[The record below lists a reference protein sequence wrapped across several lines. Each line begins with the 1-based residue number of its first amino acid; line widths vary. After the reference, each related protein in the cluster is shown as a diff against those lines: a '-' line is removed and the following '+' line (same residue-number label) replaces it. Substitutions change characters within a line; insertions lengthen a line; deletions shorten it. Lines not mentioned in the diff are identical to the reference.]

1 MRSGCVTTPV
11 DLRYKTKSFHSRRFE
26 RLLSK
31 LWVIFRLRDHQSLI
45 EIDLEANSSGFEDM
59 NIVCLDLEGV
69 LIPEIWIAFAEKTG
83 IEALKRTTRDEPC
96 YDTLMRYRLDIL
108 DKEGFKLSDIE
119 EVIGTLDPL
128 SGAKEFVDWVTS
140 QTRLVI
146 LSDTFSQFAGP
157 LMAKL
162 GNPTL
167 FCHDLVIDETGRIAD
182 YKLRLPDHKRKAV
195 EAFRA
200 LNFDTIAAGDSY
212 NDLSMIDCADE
223 GLLFCPPDRLTKE
236 RPELPVA
243 RNHPQLQAIIAA
255 KL

>member
-1 MRSGCVTTPV
+1 
-11 DLRYKTKSFHSRRFE
+11 
-26 RLLSK
+26 
-31 LWVIFRLRDHQSLI
+31 
-45 EIDLEANSSGFEDM
+45 M

-83 IEALKRTTRDEPC
+83 VDALKRTTRDEPD

-108 DKEGFKLSDIE
+108 DREGFKLADIQ
-119 EVIGTLDPL
+119 EVIGTLEPL
-128 SGAKEFVDWVTS
+128 PGAKEFVEWVTS
-140 QTRLVI
+140 ETRLVI

-167 FCHDLVIDETGRIAD
+167 FCHELVINSDDRIAD
-182 YKLRLPDHKRKAV
+182 YKLRLKDHKRKAV
-195 EAFRA
+195 EAFRT

-212 NDLSMIDCADE
+212 NDLSMIDSAAK
-223 GLLFCPPDRLTKE
+223 GILFRPPERLVKE

-243 RNHPQLQAIIAA
+243 ESHAELRTMIEENTKTLNR
-255 KL
+255 